1 MPVNTTST
9 TCDHLLHLPDRWV
22 ETYNDWTGEMDGEW
36 EYHRTRDLRE
46 DLDLHRI
53 KCSRCGHIDYYSGAA
68 RRFYEDGV
76 RTPGVTG
83 LE

>member
-1 MPVNTTST
+1 MPVNTTSM
-9 TCDHLLHLPDRWV
+9 TCDHLEHLPDIWV
-22 ETYNDWTGEMDGEW
+22 ENISPWDGEDYGGW
-36 EYHRTRDLRE
+36 EYNRTRDLRE

-68 RRFYEDGV
+68 RRFYEEGV